1 MEKKEVVKEKGKHL
15 DEWDEWRKKIKGSN
29 LHKILDSD
37 LYDLN
42 TSRGGD
48 AVRKLIA
55 AVAVYCF
62 CCSDFDKIPESD
74 WNIELRNKDKL
85 SLETTELNKKSFAH
99 WRQHGALLY
108 PKELANQSQREFP
121 QINSLLLSLVFLFRQ
136 FTDNSPDNNWF
147 KKKFGP
153 MPSTGNPNYKLVT
166 KLINATNELSNPPLL
181 SEELTHDQVKMRIKR
196 LVDNDVQLS
205 SWIAPKYLTWPD
217 GTHFS
222 KDNKIILD

>member
-1 MEKKEVVKEKGKHL
+1 M
-15 DEWDEWRKKIKGSN
+15 
-29 LHKILDSD
+29 
-37 LYDLN
+37 
-42 TSRGGD
+42 
-48 AVRKLIA
+48 
-55 AVAVYCF
+55 
-62 CCSDFDKIPESD
+62 
-74 WNIELRNKDKL
+74 
-85 SLETTELNKKSFAH
+85 
-99 WRQHGALLY
+99 LY

-121 QINSLLLSLVFLFRQ
+121 QINSLLFSLVFLFRQ

-153 MPSTGNPNYKLVT
+153 MPSTGKPNYKLVT
-166 KLINATNELSNPPLL
+166 QLTNATNELSNPPFL